1 MFYLNWYSSQQQE
14 AFDKWQEFDDLEAN
28 FCELDGRCASLVTI
42 VLQCNNVIDVDEQS
56 RLLSYVD
63 LSLNP
68 ERYTGYAGSSAER
81 IWKAIYRENC
91 FL

>member
-1 MFYLNWYSSQQQE
+1 MSSMVGT
-14 AFDKWQEFDDLEAN
+14 L
-28 FCELDGRCASLVTI
+28 SLATM
-42 VLQCNNVIDVDEQS
+42 VLPCNHAVNVDEQS
-56 RLLSYVD
+56 LSLSYFD

-68 ERYTGYAGSSAER
+68 ERYTGYAGPSAER

>member
-1 MFYLNWYSSQQQE
+1 M
-14 AFDKWQEFDDLEAN
+14 
-28 FCELDGRCASLVTI
+28 VT
-42 VLQCNNVIDVDEQS
+42 DEQS
-56 RLLSYVD
+56 RSLAYVD

-68 ERYTGYAGSSAER
+68 ERYTGYAGPSADR

>member
-1 MFYLNWYSSQQQE
+1 MVGAL
-14 AFDKWQEFDDLEAN
+14 
-28 FCELDGRCASLVTI
+28 SLATMM
-42 VLQCNNVIDVDEQS
+42 LPCNHTVNVDEQS
-56 RLLSYVD
+56 RSLSYVD

-68 ERYTGYAGSSAER
+68 ERYTGYAGPSAER